1 VALIGPTRDGRL
13 AAYSAVTAAGL
24 LAGVVTSRLSAVAV
38 VIPFA
43 ITLAIGARHRGAV
56 RVDAT
61 ITIARGQ
68 ILEGDRVEGTISITR
83 PPGTELE
90 LLLRIPPGME
100 AIEPAELLA
109 WDVPPGAAN
118 VDLPFAVT
126 ADRWGRHRIG
136 TLHARFR
143 YPSGLITWEGEIT
156 RGPELRVLPSA
167 ERLDRLLDPAVAHA
181 SAGVHRSKRIADGTE
196 FADIRAYQ
204 PGDRLRDLNWQV
216 TNRRG
221 APHVNLRHPERSAE
235 VIVLVDTF
243 TDSYVEN
250 SVIGQEALAHC
261 ARAAWGLG
269 RAHLAAQDRVGFLAY
284 GRVGTALTSASGAR
298 ARYRLL
304 ETMLSVGGAVAAG
317 SSEVNPLPERVVPP
331 AALLIAITPL
341 FDDRLV
347 AVLQSL
353 RARGRAVA
361 AVVLDVKLPA
371 AHSAADEMA
380 RRLWELDLEGR
391 RDRLRNT
398 GIPTVVWD
406 PTVSL
411 AHIVRRVDDV
421 RAGMVE
427 VRR

>member
-1 VALIGPTRDGRL
+1 MALIGPTRDGRF
-13 AAYSAVTAAGL
+13 AAYTTVTAAGL
-24 LAGVVTSRLSAVAV
+24 LAGVVTSRPSAVAMV
-38 VIPFA
+38 VPFA
-43 ITLAIGARHRGAV
+43 IALAIGARHRGAV

-61 ITIARGQ
+61 ITIHRGQ
-68 ILEGDRVEGTISITR
+68 IIEGDHVEGTITITR

-90 LLLRIPPGME
+90 LLLRVPPGME
-100 AIEPAELLA
+100 PIDPPGLLA
-109 WDVPPGAAN
+109 WDVPPGPST
-118 VDLPFAVT
+118 VDLPFTVT

-143 YPSGLITWEGEIT
+143 YPSGLITWEGEVT
-156 RGPELRVLPSA
+156 QGPELRVLPSA
-167 ERLDRLLDPAVAHA
+167 ERLDDLLDPAVAHA
-181 SAGVHRSKRIADGTE
+181 SAGMHRSRRVGDGTE
-196 FADIRAYQ
+196 FADIRPYH

-216 TNRRG
+216 TNRRH

-243 TDSYVEN
+243 TDSYIEN
-250 SVIGQEALAHC
+250 SAIGQDALAHC

-269 RAHLAAQDRVGFLAY
+269 QAHLAAQDRVGFLAY
-284 GRVGTALTSASGAR
+284 GRVGTVLTSASGAR

-317 SSEVNPLPERVVPP
+317 TSEVNPLPERVVPP

-347 AVLQSL
+347 PVLQSL

-361 AVVLDVKLPA
+361 AVILDVKLPP
-371 AHSAADEMA
+371 AHSASDEMA
-380 RRLWELDLEGR
+380 RRLWELDIESR
-391 RDRLRNT
+391 RDRLRDT
-398 GIPTVVWD
+398 GIPTVLWS
-406 PTVSL
+406 PTDSL
-411 AHIVRRVDDV
+411 AHVVRRVADL
-421 RAGMVE
+421 RHGMVE